1 MTAEYD
7 TYLESEEWKALRT
20 RIFEQAN
27 GRCVLCNRPAN
38 NLHHRTYERV
48 GKELDGDVTALCR
61 DCHALFHEFYK
72 TGHRHHNPQAQAMP
86 QPKKIPEYV
95 DTHPKKAIKVSTSKA
110 HVVKASPKISHK
122 EKCTSN
128 GFFVNAALSKAKQ
141 KDRRPTCVF
150 ARLLLQSPKWDKLR
164 AELLNHDYSFREAR
178 DCILYYLDTSLTP
191 SQEGALSALWGYA
204 HLKEVAAR
212 TPSAP

>member
-7 TYLESEEWKALRT
+7 AYLESEEWKALRT

-72 TGHRHHNPQAQAMP
+72 TGHRHHDPKAVAPPQPRKIPEQTISIVPMKTESPVPAYRGTGFIEHLEKRAKDKQAQA
-86 QPKKIPEYV
+86 
-95 DTHPKKAIKVSTSKA
+95 
-110 HVVKASPKISHK
+110 
-122 EKCTSN
+122 SN
-128 GFFVNAALSKAKQ
+128 
-141 KDRRPTCVF
+141 VF
-150 ARLLLQSPKWDKLR
+150 ARQCVTHTNWSIIRPRLLICAKKK
-164 AELLNHDYSFREAR
+164 E
-178 DCILYYLDTSLTP
+178 IT
-191 SQEGALSALWGYA
+191 ALMAGLWGRE
-204 HLKEVAAR
+204 LTSSEKGCVGTFMSR
-212 TPSAP
+212 MGKKPRRKK